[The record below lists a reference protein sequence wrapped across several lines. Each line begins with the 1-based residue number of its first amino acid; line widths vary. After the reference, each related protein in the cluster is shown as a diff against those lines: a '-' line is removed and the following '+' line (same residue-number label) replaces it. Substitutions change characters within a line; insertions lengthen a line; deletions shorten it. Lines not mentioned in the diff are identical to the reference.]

1 MKKLNILLFAFGAL
15 ALSSCNDYLDTLPD
29 DRAEVNT
36 YEKASLLLVK
46 AYPDISPDFLMEIS
60 SDNVTD
66 NGRSFDAEQDQ
77 DMVYRWK
84 DVTTLGNDDPRSV
97 WNNTY
102 LAIGAANQV
111 LTDLPKITDKDT
123 KDLEA
128 EALLCRAFSM
138 FRLSNAF
145 CMAYDSTKAKTYL
158 GLPYPKVSGVSVDE
172 RGTLAELYANINADI
187 EAALPNVSDSH
198 LKTPKYHFNRR
209 AAYAFAARFNLYY
222 HNYDKAIKYATEA
235 IGADPSSMLRQVG
248 TYMEYSNANDVKARY
263 INAGENANLMLLTS
277 VSEHGVLSML
287 PSTKRYGH
295 NVTILNS
302 ETFRAD
308 TPWGLTYEGRRV
320 FGSNEWVRYPKIDY
334 QVEYKD
340 KAAGTGWYRIVD
352 AVFTADE
359 ALLVRAEAETLK
371 GDFAA
376 ALRDINYFLDAHM
389 GAKHPVM
396 TEAIIN
402 SFMDRLPN
410 VPALL
415 KSDDDR
421 GIKKPLHP
429 QGFTVAEGT
438 MTNLIHAILQL
449 RRIETWMQGLRFQD
463 VKRYGI
469 EICHMLDGEPAL
481 EFKAGD
487 LRGALQLPEDVVS
500 AGLQPNPR
508 NK

>member
-145 CMAYDSTKAKTYL
+145 CMAYDSTKANTYL

-172 RGTLAELYANINADI
+172 RGTLAE
-187 EAALPNVSDSH
+187 
-198 LKTPKYHFNRR
+198 R
-209 AAYAFAARFNLYY
+209 
-222 HNYDKAIKYATEA
+222 
-235 IGADPSSMLRQVG
+235 
-248 TYMEYSNANDVKARY
+248 
-263 INAGENANLMLLTS
+263 
-277 VSEHGVLSML
+277 SE
-287 PSTKRYGH
+287 
-295 NVTILNS
+295 
-302 ETFRAD
+302 E
-308 TPWGLTYEGRRV
+308 RRV
-320 FGSNEWVRYPKIDY
+320 GKE
-334 QVEYKD
+334 
-340 KAAGTGWYRIVD
+340 
-352 AVFTADE
+352 
-359 ALLVRAEAETLK
+359 
-371 GDFAA
+371 
-376 ALRDINYFLDAHM
+376 
-389 GAKHPVM
+389 
-396 TEAIIN
+396 
-402 SFMDRLPN
+402 
-410 VPALL
+410 
-415 KSDDDR
+415 
-421 GIKKPLHP
+421 
-429 QGFTVAEGT
+429 
-438 MTNLIHAILQL
+438 
-449 RRIETWMQGLRFQD
+449 
-463 VKRYGI
+463 
-469 EICHMLDGEPAL
+469 C
-481 EFKAGD
+481 
-487 LRGALQLPEDVVS
+487 
-500 AGLQPNPR
+500 
-508 NK
+508 